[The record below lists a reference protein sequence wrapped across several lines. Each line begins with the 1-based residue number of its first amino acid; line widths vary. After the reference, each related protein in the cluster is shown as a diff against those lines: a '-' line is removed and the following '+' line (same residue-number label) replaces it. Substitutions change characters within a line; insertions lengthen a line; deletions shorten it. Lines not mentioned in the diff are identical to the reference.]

1 MLQSLHRSRTS
12 ARPASRN
19 RSGSSTI
26 VLARRLAR
34 GLHFLFGM
42 ATKTDSFNS
51 ERGFSLLEVVMAA
64 GIVAGAFAA
73 LAQVLAMSVAS
84 NLSARSGSAAT
95 VLAVQK
101 MEQLRGLPWGA
112 RAPGVDYLDLGGN
125 VLGEGDPSPPG
136 TVYVRRWSV
145 QLSGDEDKIVLR
157 VGVAGGHNGARL
169 VTIRT
174 RQAP

>member
-1 MLQSLHRSRTS
+1 
-12 ARPASRN
+12 
-19 RSGSSTI
+19 
-26 VLARRLAR
+26 
-34 GLHFLFGM
+34 M

-64 GIVAGAFAA
+64 GMVAGAFAA
-73 LAQVLAMSVAS
+73 LAQVLAMSIANNV
-84 NLSARSGSAAT
+84 SARSGSAAT

-101 MEQLRGLPWGA
+101 MEQLRALPWGA
-112 RAPGVDYLDLGGN
+112 RAPGVDYLDLAGN
-125 VLGEGDPSPPG
+125 VLGEGGASPPG

-145 QLSGDEDKIVLR
+145 RAVRETKTRSFCGF
-157 VGVAGGHNGARL
+157 GSTGGRNGARL